1 MTDVKRGAL
10 DSGGSQAN
18 QRGRVNKSP
27 DNLNDGPDG
36 GDHDLNASAGARTGS
51 NFLGL
56 GGKRGLSKSNKQ
68 AKSNDCIGVPPGMTE
83 SSPRRQDPADFED
96 EEEEDDAHNNFL
108 TQSELF
114 KSYAE

>member
-1 MTDVKRGAL
+1 MNDQKTKPGNDVGDGQNNIR
-10 DSGGSQAN
+10 N
-18 QRGRVNKSP
+18 VNKSP
-27 DNLNDGPDG
+27 DRMAEGADGADMDP
-36 GDHDLNASAGARTGS
+36 NASGGARSGN